1 MPRDYHQE
9 DEMQLAKAASSTMG
23 TEIRKLFQEL
33 QEAIVQLQAMRDYA
47 RDNGKTETEQHLN
60 NVLGSFEAVKKRYGT
75 AFMIK
80 TGKMAEGTATAK
92 AALREAK
99 AGMRSKDNHD
109 RAEIA
114 EILSL
119 LRTSHLQTVYEN
131 FSDFCSPRNKFE
143 MLIEKVGDFEK
154 TQQAKNSPRFF
165 SSQPESKKPA
175 LTIVVEAKVKPAKG

>member
-1 MPRDYHQE
+1 MARDYQANE
-9 DEMQLAKAASSTMG
+9 DEMLIAKASSSSTTG
-23 TEIRKLFQEL
+23 TEIRKIFQEM

-47 RDNGKTETEQHLN
+47 RDNGKIETEQHLN
-60 NVLGSFEAVKKRYGT
+60 DVLQSFEAVKKRYGT

-80 TGKMAEGTATAK
+80 TGEGTTKAK

-99 AGMRSKDNHD
+99 AGMRGRDNHD

-143 MLIEKVGDFEK
+143 ALVEKVSDFEK
-154 TQQAKNSPRFF
+154 TQPAKNSPRFF

-175 LTIVVEAKVKPAKG
+175 LAVEAKVKPAKR